1 MLMIKVLLL
10 AMVYVALEMVEYESK
25 KEDSQNLA

>member
-1 MLMIKVLLL
+1 MLMIKLLLL
-10 AMVYVALEMVEYESK
+10 AMVYVALETVERESK